1 MIEFDLIRK
10 SSILRDKIYFI
21 CNQIKFY
28 STSNPLVTAF
38 YFLTQS
44 LALISTFTS
53 SPLVNDS
60 SSLDV
65 LKFINSLFFFYT
77 HERYVEF
84 DSNLL
89 ISHLV
94 SVLLLLSFITII
106 YFSWSI
112 DHQNHLNITKID
124 QNKIK
129 IVEVL
134 VFLIIL
140 FNIPLGSFIWFY
152 IIKLSDNNMVY
163 FAVVGV
169 INLISLFGTVY
180 IVEECSIESNLK
192 TYNSLSRLYSKN

>member
-1 MIEFDLIRK
+1 MIEFDRIRK

-21 CNQIKFY
+21 CNHIKFY
-28 STSNPLVTAF
+28 STYNPLVTAF

-152 IIKLSDNNMVY
+152 IIKLSNNNMVY